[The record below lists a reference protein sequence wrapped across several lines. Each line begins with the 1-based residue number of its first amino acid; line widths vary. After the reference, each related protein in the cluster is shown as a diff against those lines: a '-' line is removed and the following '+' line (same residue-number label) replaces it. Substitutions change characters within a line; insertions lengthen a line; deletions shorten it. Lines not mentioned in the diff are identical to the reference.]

1 MPITTGGTL
10 TLSAI
15 TFEVARDDYTFAR
28 QPATISTALVP
39 ERSRYGT
46 LQNPLLP
53 STNTPKWIW
62 VVQGA
67 WLTLAQVQVF
77 RTYIDSSTV
86 THSFADNAVLK
97 TIMGST
103 VNATVRLIVDEDW
116 IGEVA
121 CAGST
126 EVFQVAF
133 TALEV

>member
-10 TLSAI
+10 TLGTI

-77 RTYIDSSTV
+77 RTYVDSSTV

-97 TIMGST
+97 TIMGGT
-103 VNATVRLIVDEDW
+103 VNATVRLIVGDDW

-121 CAGST
+121 CAGTT
-126 EVFQVAF
+126 EVYQVAF